1 MTRQVALGAIVA
13 FSITVLALSLWQ
25 PSNDVTPTPP
35 PAPVAAPAQ
44 PDAVPA
50 TLPPRAE
57 RMLLRP
63 AAAARPEFLQRQA
76 VPVMAVDAG
85 TP

>member
-1 MTRQVALGAIVA
+1 MTRQVALGAIIA

-25 PSNDVTPTPP
+25 PSSEVTPTPP
-35 PAPVAAPAQ
+35 PPAPAPVQPAVAPPTMA
-44 PDAVPA
+44 
-50 TLPPRAE
+50 PRAE
-57 RMLLRP
+57 RLLLRP
-63 AAAARPEFLQRQA
+63 AAAARPEFLQRQV